1 MFMLPKVKKVATLS
15 RAVKTIVAGVLAA
28 ATIAGSAVAADLPTS
43 GSQALQQVV
52 MSPMLMAQVDA
63 SPLSWHSSHASH
75 SSHSSH
81 MSHMS
86 HYSGRY

>member
-1 MFMLPKVKKVATLS
+1 MLPKVKKVTTLS
-15 RAVKTIVAGVLAA
+15 KTVKTIVAGVLAA
-28 ATIAGSAVAADLPTS
+28 ATIAGSAVAAELPS
-43 GSQALQQVV
+43 PDSQAMQQVV
-52 MSPMLMAQVDA
+52 MSPMLMAQTNA